1 MMRIENE
8 LIMKDPLGTSPEG
21 VIILAILLTVIS
33 VMFIEAS
40 SAQSVEFLSVSESI
54 SNTAQLK
61 AHMADAACKP

>member
-40 SAQSVEFLSVSESI
+40 SAQSVEFLSVSI